1 MKQSVALLG
10 VFVLLALSTTTHA
23 AQLGWYGGVG
33 FGQSDYDLGVSDFD
47 DGSVISGSVD
57 ETDSALKIFLGNR
70 VNENFSIE
78 FGYLDLGEATFEGVS
93 DGSAL
98 FFDGLWEAG
107 PISAD
112 VETDGIHL
120 AFIGN
125 VPISDRLDF
134 MAKAGFFLWDVSI
147 VITDTSGSYSGDE
160 DGTDL
165 FFGLG
170 LGYEITD
177 QIAIRGEWERYSM
190 DFGIDGDIDA
200 DLFSASLIFRF
211 Q

>member
-1 MKQSVALLG
+1 MKQSVTLLG
-10 VFVLLALSTTTHA
+10 VFLLFALSATTHA
-23 AQLGWYGGVG
+23 AQPGWYGGVG

-47 DGSVISGSVD
+47 DGSLLSGNVD
-57 ETDSALKIFLGNR
+57 ETDTAFKIFLGNR
-70 VNENFSIE
+70 INENVSIE
-78 FGYLDLGEATFEGVS
+78 FGYLNLGEATFEGVS

-98 FFDGLWEAG
+98 LFDGLWEAG
-107 PISAD
+107 PVSAD
-112 VETDGIHL
+112 AETDGIHL

-125 VPISDRLDF
+125 IPISDRLGL
-134 MAKAGFFLWDVSI
+134 MAKAGLFVWDVSLGLS
-147 VITDTSGSYSGDE
+147 DTSGSYSGDE

-170 LGYEITD
+170 LDYEITD
-177 QIAIRGEWERYSM
+177 KVAIRGEWERYSM